1 MQNIREEMR
10 ALLSDMNEQSRLR
23 REVQHLESRQSK
35 LQEKLRDLEGIL
47 HREQAD
53 VDALSRVTLQSVWL
67 RICGT
72 HEEVLRREQAD
83 VDAAALKCGA
93 ARSEIEEI
101 KAEIA
106 SRRKRLSDLS
116 QSERKYKELL
126 EKKRELMYT
135 SAEGEAMRRM
145 EEETARLTMQQKEL
159 REAIDA
165 GGSALHTAGEI
176 VDCLKGANAF
186 ATWDVLGGGMLADMA
201 KHSELNSAQVLI
213 ERLQHQLRR
222 FQTELSDV
230 QLEADLPIG
239 EFLTVA
245 DFMFDG
251 LIADWLMKKR
261 IERALNSMQNTQRQ
275 IEYALSCL
283 REKQKRVKRQI
294 EDMENK
300 IDWAVREA

>member
-10 ALLSDMNEQSRLR
+10 ALLSDINEQSRLKS
-23 REVQHLESRQSK
+23 EVRQLENQQSK

-47 HREQAD
+47 HCEEAD
-53 VDALSRVTLQSVWL
+53 VAALSRVTLQAVWL

-83 VDAAALKCGA
+83 VDAAALKCSA

-106 SRRKRLSDLS
+106 SRRRRLSDLS
-116 QSERKYKELL
+116 QSERKYNELL
-126 EKKRELMYT
+126 LKKRELMYT
-135 SAEGEAMRRM
+135 SAAGEALRRM
-145 EEETARLTMQQKEL
+145 EEETARLAMQQKEL

-165 GGSALHTAGEI
+165 GGSALRTAGEI
-176 VDCLKGANAF
+176 VDCLKGANAC

-213 ERLQHQLRR
+213 ERLQHQLRS

-230 QLEADLPIG
+230 QLEAQLPIG
-239 EFLTVA
+239 DFLSVA

-251 LIADWLMKKR
+251 LIADWMMKKR
-261 IERALNSMQNTQRQ
+261 IERALDSVQNTQRQ
-275 IEYALSCL
+275 IEYTLSHL
-283 REKQKRVKRQI
+283 REKQKRVKRQK
-294 EDMENK
+294 EDMESK
-300 IDWAVREA
+300 IDRAVREA